1 MDKVQKQNFLRLAK
15 SMFEKY
21 GQEGVVIEYLNTY
34 KYFKSLEEAKQWGR
48 DNKIFKYDAKQV
60 KDKLILKPE
69 FAFELVALYEEYPR
83 SIVSMKV

>member
-1 MDKVQKQNFLRLAK
+1 MDKIQKQNFLRLAK
-15 SMFEKY
+15 SIFDRY
-21 GQEGVVIEYLNTY
+21 GQEGVVIEYKGVY

-60 KDKLILKPE
+60 KDKIILKRQ
-69 FAFELVALYEEYPR
+69 FAFELVALYEEYPS